1 MSVIVEKTYT
11 VIDGYR
17 GNVVLSKDEE
27 YVYFSGT
34 ANLLGDISVECI
46 DDMIEALKMVR
57 DDMSGVKGCPE
68 NGSHESGWIEW
79 SGGDCPVGSDEVIEY
94 VMRSGRA
101 SGRERNATVL
111 DWGHHGENWDIVKY
125 RVVS

>member
-11 VIDGYR
+11 VIDGER
-17 GNVVLSKDEE
+17 GDVVLSVRDDAFYIHRSGECDL
-27 YVYFSGT
+27 YVTS
-34 ANLLGDISVECI
+34 ECI
-46 DDMIEALKMVR
+46 DDMIEALKLVR

-94 VMRSGRA
+94 VMRSGME